1 MLGSLMIDGL
11 FRHDCFRIE
20 STLKKKME
28 IEEGFERNETF
39 WTKHVWLSYVP
50 LLIEVEGI
58 L

>member
-1 MLGSLMIDGL
+1 
-11 FRHDCFRIE
+11 
-20 STLKKKME
+20 ME
-28 IEEGFERNETF
+28 IEEGFERNKTF